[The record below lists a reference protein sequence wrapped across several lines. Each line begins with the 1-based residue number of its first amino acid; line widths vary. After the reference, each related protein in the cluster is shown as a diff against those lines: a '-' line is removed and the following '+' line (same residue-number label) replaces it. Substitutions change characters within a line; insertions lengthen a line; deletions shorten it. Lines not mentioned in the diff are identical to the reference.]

1 MKKYTEKLERH
12 EKNKPQ
18 KVEKPTNSEKD
29 SKKIEGIDT
38 NIDFQFDLIGNERF
52 RSGDINTHFIHDE
65 FGL

>member
-1 MKKYTEKLERH
+1 MICKIIVH
-12 EKNKPQ
+12 D
-18 KVEKPTNSEKD
+18 KD
-29 SKKIEGIDT
+29 RTSAIYKMQSVLGELVIEGIDT

>member
-1 MKKYTEKLERH
+1 MQSVLGEL
-12 EKNKPQ
+12 
-18 KVEKPTNSEKD
+18 V
-29 SKKIEGIDT
+29 IEGIDT